1 MILAGAVFTLGA
13 AREISYRGSHVT
25 PAGTA
30 RSISKASDRTC
41 RRRTSPA
48 GQMHVWRGRPARKD
62 PVSLSR
68 LIVRI
73 PFTLFGIAS
82 ITAALLTGS
91 GTLPLKGVWHLLML
105 PSYIL
110 HVAVAAAAVALVRE
124 PPEWLWLVSLALQL
138 TFFAFLDAQ
147 LARRR
152 SSRAG
157 VATGRS

>member
-1 MILAGAVFTLGA
+1 
-13 AREISYRGSHVT
+13 
-25 PAGTA
+25 
-30 RSISKASDRTC
+30 
-41 RRRTSPA
+41 
-48 GQMHVWRGRPARKD
+48 
-62 PVSLSR
+62 VSLLR

-73 PFTLFGIAS
+73 PFTLFGVAS

-91 GTLPLKGVWHLLML
+91 GTLPLKGIWHVLML

-124 PPEWLWLVSLALQL
+124 PPEWLWFVSSSLQL